1 MIDHMSVELIVDD
14 NMMQV
19 YPFIFDI
26 DRYKLGI
33 QGYNSL
39 AMDFNYHVAVL
50 KSPIPFK
57 FGINVKGNPDKYKIR
72 LGRAKFNEKTAVERV
87 PIVDTTRVN
96 LISQIEN
103 VFRRGVKNSRFASLN
118 VSNRP
123 TSLNDDILSDTISHA
138 DSLLLIQEGL
148 IEAPQLPTTDSATTS
163 KKSKKNSK
171 SNGKTASTTQSAA
184 TLTDDKKA
192 TTKSK

>member
-123 TSLNDDILSDTISHA
+123 TSLNDDTLSDTISHA

>member
-1 MIDHMSVELIVDD
+1 
-14 NMMQV
+14 
-19 YPFIFDI
+19 
-26 DRYKLGI
+26 
-33 QGYNSL
+33 
-39 AMDFNYHVAVL
+39 MDFNYHVAVL

-123 TSLNDDILSDTISHA
+123 TSLNDDTLSDTISHA